1 MILNDNRIIL
11 PVIIIVMTTFSVF
24 AQNSEQS
31 KNVLQNLTIE
41 QKAMLKEQQLFIDKS
56 KEDFKQGLSA
66 EQISILK
73 NKNLSRIERSKLL
86 KASLSKQQRSFIDKN
101 KNLLRDKRVNFKKSL
116 TRRQVTRL
124 RRLSIDRD
132 INDRQRLARR
142 LRRLIRDN
150 LNTDNI

>member
-1 MILNDNRIIL
+1 MILKNNRIIL
-11 PVIIIVMTTFSVF
+11 PVIIIVMATISSF
-24 AQNSEQS
+24 AQNPEQS
-31 KNVLQNLTIE
+31 KNVLQNLTID

-56 KEDFKQGLSA
+56 KEDFKQSLSA

-86 KASLSKQQRSFIDKN
+86 KTSLSKKQRSLIAKN
-101 KNLLRDKRVNFKKSL
+101 KNVLHDKRINFKRSL
-116 TRRQVTRL
+116 TRRQITRL
-124 RRLSIDRD
+124 RRLSHDRD

>member
-1 MILNDNRIIL
+1 MILKNNRIIL
-11 PVIIIVMTTFSVF
+11 PVIIIVMTTISVF

-31 KNVLQNLTIE
+31 KNVLQNLTID

-56 KEDFKQGLSA
+56 KEDFKLSLSA

-86 KASLSKQQRSFIDKN
+86 KASLSKKQRSLIDRN
-101 KNLLRDKRVNFKKSL
+101 KNLLRDKRVIFKRSL
-116 TRRQVTRL
+116 SRRQVIRL
-124 RRLSIDRD
+124 RRFINDRHFT
-132 INDRQRLARR
+132 DRQRLVRR
-142 LRRLIRDN
+142 IRRLIRDN

>member
-1 MILNDNRIIL
+1 M
-11 PVIIIVMTTFSVF
+11 
-24 AQNSEQS
+24 
-31 KNVLQNLTIE
+31 
-41 QKAMLKEQQLFIDKS
+41 FIDRS
-56 KEDFKQGLSA
+56 KEDFKQSLSA

-86 KASLSKQQRSFIDKN
+86 KASLSKKQRSFIGKN
-101 KNLLRDKRVNFKKSL
+101 KNLLHDKRINFKRSL

-124 RRLSIDRD
+124 RRLSNDRD

-142 LRRLIRDN
+142 IRRLIRDN

>member
-1 MILNDNRIIL
+1 MILNNNRIIL

-116 TRRQVTRL
+116 TRGQVTRL

>member
-1 MILNDNRIIL
+1 
-11 PVIIIVMTTFSVF
+11 MTTFSVF

>member
-1 MILNDNRIIL
+1 MILNNNRIIL
-11 PVIIIVMTTFSVF
+11 PVIIILMTTFSVF

>member
-1 MILNDNRIIL
+1 MILKNNSIIL
-11 PVIIIVMTTFSVF
+11 PVVIIVMATISSF

-31 KNVLQNLTIE
+31 KNVMQNLTID

-56 KEDFKQGLSA
+56 KEDFKQSLSA

-73 NKNLSRIERSKLL
+73 NKTLSRIERSKLL
-86 KASLSKQQRSFIDKN
+86 KTSLSKKQRSLIAKN
-101 KNLLRDKRVNFKKSL
+101 KNVLHDKRINFKRSL
-116 TRRQVTRL
+116 TRRQITRL
-124 RRLSIDRD
+124 RRLSHVRD

>member
-1 MILNDNRIIL
+1 MILNNNRIIL

>member
-1 MILNDNRIIL
+1 MILKNNRIIL
-11 PVIIIVMTTFSVF
+11 PVIIVVMTTISVF

-31 KNVLQNLTIE
+31 KNVLQNLTID

-56 KEDFKQGLSA
+56 KEDFKQSLSA

-86 KASLSKQQRSFIDKN
+86 KASLSKKQRSFIGKN
-101 KNLLRDKRVNFKKSL
+101 KNLLHDKRINFKRSL

-124 RRLSIDRD
+124 RRLSNDRD

-142 LRRLIRDN
+142 IRRLIRDN

>member
-1 MILNDNRIIL
+1 MILKNNRIIL
-11 PVIIIVMTTFSVF
+11 RVIIIIMVTISSF
-24 AQNSEQS
+24 AQNPEQS
-31 KNVLQNLTIE
+31 KNVLQNLTID
-41 QKAMLKEQQLFIDKS
+41 QKAMLTEQQLFIDKS
-56 KEDFKQGLSA
+56 KEDFKQSLSA

-86 KASLSKQQRSFIDKN
+86 KTSLSKKQRSLIAKN
-101 KNLLRDKRVNFKKSL
+101 KNVLHDKRINFKRSL
-116 TRRQVTRL
+116 TRRQITRL
-124 RRLSIDRD
+124 RRLSHNRD

>member
-1 MILNDNRIIL
+1 MILINNRIIL
-11 PVIIIVMTTFSVF
+11 PVIIILMTTFSAF

>member
-1 MILNDNRIIL
+1 MILKNNRIIL
-11 PVIIIVMTTFSVF
+11 PVIIIVMATISSF

-31 KNVLQNLTIE
+31 INVLQNLTID

-56 KEDFKQGLSA
+56 KEDFKQSLSA

-86 KASLSKQQRSFIDKN
+86 KASLSKKQRSFIAKN
-101 KNLLRDKRVNFKKSL
+101 KNLLHDKRVNFKRTL
-116 TRRQVTRL
+116 TGRQVTRL
-124 RRLSIDRD
+124 RRLSNDRD

>member
-1 MILNDNRIIL
+1 MIFKNKRIIL
-11 PVIIIVMTTFSVF
+11 PVIIIVMTTISVF

-31 KNVLQNLTIE
+31 KNVQQNLTID

-56 KEDFKQGLSA
+56 KEDFKQSLSA

-86 KASLSKQQRSFIDKN
+86 KASLSKKQRFFIDKN
-101 KNLLRDKRVNFKKSL
+101 KNLLHDKRVNFKRSL

-124 RRLSIDRD
+124 RRLSNDRD

>member
-1 MILNDNRIIL
+1 MILKNNRIIL
-11 PVIIIVMTTFSVF
+11 SVILIVMTTISAF

-31 KNVLQNLTIE
+31 KNVLQNLTID

-56 KEDFKQGLSA
+56 KEDFKQSFSA

-86 KASLSKQQRSFIDKN
+86 KASLSKKQRSFIAKN
-101 KNLLRDKRVNFKKSL
+101 KNLLHDKRVNFKRSL

-124 RRLSIDRD
+124 RRLSNDRD
-132 INDRQRLARR
+132 INDRQRLVRR

-150 LNTDNI
+150 LNTENI

>member
-1 MILNDNRIIL
+1 MILKNNRIIL
-11 PVIIIVMTTFSVF
+11 SVILIVMTTISAF

-31 KNVLQNLTIE
+31 KNVLQNLTID

-56 KEDFKQGLSA
+56 KEDFKQSFSA

-86 KASLSKQQRSFIDKN
+86 KASLSKKQRSFIAKN
-101 KNLLRDKRVNFKKSL
+101 KNLLHDKRVNFKRSL

-124 RRLSIDRD
+124 RRLSNDRD
-132 INDRQRLARR
+132 INDRQRLVRR

>member
-1 MILNDNRIIL
+1 MFKNNRIIL
-11 PVIIIVMTTFSVF
+11 PVIIIVMTTISAF

-31 KNVLQNLTIE
+31 KNVLQNLTID

-56 KEDFKQGLSA
+56 KEDFKQSFSA

-86 KASLSKQQRSFIDKN
+86 KASLSKKQRSFIAKN
-101 KNLLRDKRVNFKKSL
+101 KNLLHDKRVNFKRSL

-124 RRLSIDRD
+124 RRLSNDRD
-132 INDRQRLARR
+132 INDRQRLVRR

>member
-1 MILNDNRIIL
+1 
-11 PVIIIVMTTFSVF
+11 MTTFSVF

-116 TRRQVTRL
+116 TRGQVTRL

>member
-1 MILNDNRIIL
+1 MILRNNWLIL
-11 PVIIIVMTTFSVF
+11 VAFFYILNITSVMS
-24 AQNSEQS
+24 QNSEKS
-31 KNVLQNLTIE
+31 KNVMQQLTIE